1 MSFRCVFASCT
12 LACIIRQLD
21 IARAQRGAQYK
32 QRGHSEKILMRS
44 SQSHGV
50 YQKHPSLQ

>member
-50 YQKHPSLQ
+50 YQKHPGLQ